1 MVFFLFY
8 ILFFFFFPFSWIE
21 NNLEFQQT
29 ALDERKKLD
38 EEEDYAETK
47 KS

>member
-8 ILFFFFFPFSWIE
+8 ILFFFLPFSWIE

>member
-8 ILFFFFFPFSWIE
+8 ILFFFFPFSWIE